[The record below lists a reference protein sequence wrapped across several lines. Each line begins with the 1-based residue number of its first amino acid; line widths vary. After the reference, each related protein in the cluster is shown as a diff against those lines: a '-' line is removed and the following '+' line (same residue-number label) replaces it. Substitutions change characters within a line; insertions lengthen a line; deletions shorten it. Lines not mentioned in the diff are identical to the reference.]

1 MNELVTKL
9 CCSKYVVIGSSKKD
23 AKNILDHA
31 SGFGKEHLDVIITPD
46 EVTKG
51 IPAPSSLLQAL
62 EKLKVMKTGLK
73 VVENAPIG
81 VEAAD
86 VCGIPTLV
94 VLNNRPLLYFKPFA
108 TEEKILKSS
117 ELAFNFLHKW
127 CNE

>member
-23 AKNILDHA
+23 VKNILDHA
-31 SGFGKEHLDVIITPD
+31 IGFGKEHLDVIITPD

-51 IPAPSSLLQAL
+51 QPAPWSLLLAL
-62 EKLKVMKTGLK
+62 EKMKLMETGLK

-81 VEAAD
+81 MDIA
-86 VCGIPTLV
+86 GIPTLM
-94 VLNNRPLLYFKPFA
+94 VLNNGPLLYFKPFA

>member
-23 AKNILDHA
+23 VKNILDHA
-31 SGFGKEHLDVIITPD
+31 IGFGKEHLDVIITPD

-51 IPAPSSLLQAL
+51 KPAPWSLLLAL
-62 EKLKVMKTGLK
+62 EKMKLMETGLK

-81 VEAAD
+81 MDIA
-86 VCGIPTLV
+86 GIPTLM
-94 VLNNRPLLYFKPFA
+94 VLNNGPPLYFKPFA